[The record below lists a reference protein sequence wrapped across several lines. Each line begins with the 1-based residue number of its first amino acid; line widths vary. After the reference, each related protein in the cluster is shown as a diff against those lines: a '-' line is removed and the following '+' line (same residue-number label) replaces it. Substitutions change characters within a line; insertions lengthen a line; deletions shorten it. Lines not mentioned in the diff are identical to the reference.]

1 MPNLLNKFSFPKRAL
16 FFIVLSLAVSACNL
30 PSSTPAPAGSSGD
43 EQVGTGVAQTME
55 SLEAQPPTETKAPTN
70 TPTKSPP
77 TLTATATST
86 ATPTPTYALPI
97 LSFEGDTNCRSGPG
111 LNYEI
116 IGTYIEGEKAE
127 ILGKHP
133 SENFWVVKS
142 PYGEGDCWVVGDYAS
157 ASGSYLV
164 VPTMTPPPTNTP
176 SPPTAPTLQEYN
188 YACNWDGS
196 NTNMTMTMTWNDWA
210 NNESGYRIYRNG
222 VLIIDLGT
230 NTTTY
235 VDIVVVNLTQ
245 TVTYAIEAYN
255 SSGVSGQATFS
266 ASCQ

>member
-1 MPNLLNKFSFPKRAL
+1 MSNLLNNPPSPQRI
-16 FFIVLSLAVSACNL
+16 FFYIILAFAVSACNL
-30 PSSTPAPAGSSGD
+30 PSSTPASSPK
-43 EQVGTGVAQTME
+43 EKLIGTSVAQTME
-55 SLEAQPPTETKAPTN
+55 AVKAQPPTATNAPTH
-70 TPTKSPP
+70 TPTKLPP
-77 TLTATATST
+77 TLTATITLT
-86 ATPTPTYALPI
+86 TTPTPTYALPI

-127 ILGKHP
+127 ILGRHP
-133 SENFWVVKS
+133 SEDFWVVKA

-176 SPPTAPTLQEYN
+176 SPPIAPTLQEYN

-196 NTNMTMTMTWNDWA
+196 QTNMTMTMVWSDWA
-210 NNESGYRIYRNG
+210 DNEDGYRIYRNG
-222 VLIIDLGT
+222 VLIIDLSA

-235 VDIVVVNLTQ
+235 VDVVAVNLTQ
-245 TVTYAIEAYN
+245 TITYGIEAYN